1 MAGIRNNEYG
11 KGREALLAATVQV
24 VAERGLHG
32 LTFRAVAEV
41 AGVNNTLISHHFGT
55 KDALLH
61 EAVAWA
67 TTRAIRLSDLSATE
81 TIDADFA
88 RALVELVAREPQ
100 LQMFQYEFVLE
111 ARRRP
116 DLRDEAVALYEG
128 YIEALELALARHGHT
143 DTKPLARA
151 VFAALDGL
159 VFQQLSVADPDVIR
173 AAIECVGRL
182 LEANVT
188 TATPSGDSAVPSA
201 QK

>member
-1 MAGIRNNEYG
+1 MAATRINEYG

-32 LTFRAVAEV
+32 LTLRAVAEV

-67 TTRAIRLSDLSATE
+67 TARAIRLSDLSATE
-81 TIDADFA
+81 TIDGNFA
-88 RALVELVAREPQ
+88 GALVELVANEPQ
-100 LQMFQYEFVLE
+100 LQVFQYEFVLE

-116 DLRDEAVALYEG
+116 DLRAEAVALYEG
-128 YIEALELALARHGHT
+128 YIQGLELALARHGHT

-159 VFQQLSVADPDVIR
+159 VFQQITVAEGAVVQ
-173 AAIECVGRL
+173 AAIERIGTL
-182 LEANVT
+182 LEANLEHGPARPLQGISET
-188 TATPSGDSAVPSA
+188 S
-201 QK
+201 

>member
-1 MAGIRNNEYG
+1 MASTRNNKYG
-11 KGREALLAATVQV
+11 EGREALLAATVAV

-55 KDALLH
+55 KDSLLH

-67 TTRAIRLSDLSATE
+67 TARAIRLSDLSATE
-81 TIDADFA
+81 TIDGGFA
-88 RALVELVAREPQ
+88 RALVELVASEPQ

-116 DLRDEAVALYEG
+116 DLREEAVALYEG
-128 YIEALELALARHGHT
+128 YIEALEHALARHGHVN
-143 DTKPLARA
+143 TKPLARA

-159 VFQQLSVADPDVIR
+159 VFQQLTVADPDAVCD
-173 AAIECVGRL
+173 AIECVGRL
-182 LEANVT
+182 LESNLTSSIQPA
-188 TATPSGDSAVPSA
+188 
-201 QK
+201 